1 MFRLGT
7 EQTSYAIL
15 IIFPHKAL
23 VSFFNIEF
31 THCHKRV
38 GFSTAPEAPYTHW
51 KQTVFYLEVKRG
63 VEFQRLRR
71 ATGKAVLHM
80 HTLCLLLDNLYFS
93 FQDYLTCTKGEEIY
107 GVFKL
112 KPNTRNVR
120 DLDIEID
127 VDFQGELSQISEK
140 NKYKMR

>member
-1 MFRLGT
+1 MLSRIATPCYWRGCYVH
-7 EQTSYAIL
+7 SL
-15 IIFPHKAL
+15 IIHHIL
-23 VSFFNIEF
+23 
-31 THCHKRV
+31 
-38 GFSTAPEAPYTHW
+38 
-51 KQTVFYLEVKRG
+51 
-63 VEFQRLRR
+63 
-71 ATGKAVLHM
+71 
-80 HTLCLLLDNLYFS
+80 

-127 VDFQGELSQISEK
+127 VDIQGELSQISEK